1 MTILTSFDCFNSLW
15 RKNGNNYSVYR
26 PRKWNTFKTESHARK
41 YCVSVCAAFNI
52 LLQFFIESVC
62 NMCLTHSK
70 GCVSAGHEEKLR
82 SLRFVS
88 LSQLRN
94 FIYTHA
100 QTHTARLCSWIAL
113 KKKLGHAQ
121 RFVRLICHSALVTCQ
136 GGDSEG
142 AELRKEKRGKEKW
155 VSDTAAWRFS
165 VCLCVCL
172 ATSGIQDGKTSHC
185 ALCSVTLCSNYKKK
199 TKTKGEE
206 KWLINGFSE
215 IASEADH
222 MCYILKND
230 LENTEGLWVSLLMSC
245 SSNLWVGP
253 SVDWSHSTKLF
264 QMFFFFF
271 FSPCLVWC
279 SVVFIPKEAIQKKEK
294 ESNPSCIQ

>member
-1 MTILTSFDCFNSLW
+1 
-15 RKNGNNYSVYR
+15 
-26 PRKWNTFKTESHARK
+26 
-41 YCVSVCAAFNI
+41 
-52 LLQFFIESVC
+52 
-62 NMCLTHSK
+62 MCLTHSK

-100 QTHTARLCSWIAL
+100 QTHTLVLLNSFL
-113 KKKLGHAQ
+113 KKKKLGHAQ

-155 VSDTAAWRFS
+155 VSACRFS

-185 ALCSVTLCSNYKKK
+185 ALCSVKLCSNYKKK
-199 TKTKGEE
+199 
-206 KWLINGFSE
+206 
-215 IASEADH
+215 
-222 MCYILKND
+222 
-230 LENTEGLWVSLLMSC
+230 
-245 SSNLWVGP
+245 
-253 SVDWSHSTKLF
+253 
-264 QMFFFFF
+264 
-271 FSPCLVWC
+271 
-279 SVVFIPKEAIQKKEK
+279 QKQRGKK
-294 ESNPSCIQ
+294 SD

>member
-1 MTILTSFDCFNSLW
+1 MH
-15 RKNGNNYSVYR
+15 R
-26 PRKWNTFKTESHARK
+26 PIR
-41 YCVSVCAAFNI
+41 
-52 LLQFFIESVC
+52 
-62 NMCLTHSK
+62 
-70 GCVSAGHEEKLR
+70 
-82 SLRFVS
+82 
-88 LSQLRN
+88 
-94 FIYTHA
+94 
-100 QTHTARLCSWIAL
+100 ARLCSWIAF

-155 VSDTAAWRFS
+155 VSDTAACRFS

-279 SVVFIPKEAIQKKEK
+279 SVVFIRKQFKKKKKKAIPAVF
-294 ESNPSCIQ
+294 SSGTIA